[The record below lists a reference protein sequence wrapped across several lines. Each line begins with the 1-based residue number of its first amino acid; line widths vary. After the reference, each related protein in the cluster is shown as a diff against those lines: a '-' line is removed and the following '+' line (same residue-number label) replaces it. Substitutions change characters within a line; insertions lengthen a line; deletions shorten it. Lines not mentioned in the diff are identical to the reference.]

1 MDKDLAGQ
9 DAKELYDV
17 SKRACQSLQMVFLYL
32 TRFSI
37 ICNQKTSNNFRKTV
51 FLLNVFP

>member
-17 SKRACQSLQMVFLYL
+17 STYGVPVSQ
-32 TRFSI
+32 
-37 ICNQKTSNNFRKTV
+37 NG
-51 FLLNVFP
+51 FLLFNMIFNNYTFSRIGITWEISMNL

>member
-32 TRFSI
+32 TRFSTI
-37 ICNQKTSNNFRKTV
+37 MSFFYVNWNYLGNK
-51 FLLNVFP
+51 

>member
-17 SKRACQSLQMVFLYL
+17 SVRACQSLQMVFFHL
-32 TRFSI
+32 TRFSTI
-37 ICNQKTSNNFRKTV
+37 MSFFYVNWNYLGNN
-51 FLLNVFP
+51 

>member
-17 SKRACQSLQMVFLYL
+17 SMRACQSLQMVFFYL
-32 TRFSI
+32 T
-37 ICNQKTSNNFRKTV
+37 
-51 FLLNVFP
+51 

>member
-17 SKRACQSLQMVFLYL
+17 SMRVCQSLQMVLLFNMI
-32 TRFSI
+32 F
-37 ICNQKTSNNFRKTV
+37 NNYV
-51 FLLNVFP
+51 FLLCELELLGK

>member
-17 SKRACQSLQMVFLYL
+17 SMRAYQSLQMVFFYL
-32 TRFSI
+32 T
-37 ICNQKTSNNFRKTV
+37 
-51 FLLNVFP
+51 